1 MKSSLPFI
9 IIAICIGLYFL
20 YISPTITDVQALRD
34 QKAEYTNVLEKVQE
48 IKEMRDAVSATYNNI
63 PSADLNRLSKIV
75 PERFN
80 STLLANDL
88 NNLASKNGIVI
99 KSFKE
104 STSNTSGGAVVASQ
118 ENPAYKTNVITIS
131 LIGQYRQFMNFLA
144 ELETSL
150 QLVDVTSL
158 AMNSS
163 AGQKPTDNQFQYT
176 LEINVYSLR

>member
-1 MKSSLPFI
+1 MNNNMKSSLPFI

-88 NNLASKNGIVI
+88 NNLASKVLRKALPIQAAGRLWQVRKIR
-99 KSFKE
+99 
-104 STSNTSGGAVVASQ
+104 
-118 ENPAYKTNVITIS
+118 
-131 LIGQYRQFMNFLA
+131 LI
-144 ELETSL
+144 
-150 QLVDVTSL
+150 
-158 AMNSS
+158 
-163 AGQKPTDNQFQYT
+163 KPT
-176 LEINVYSLR
+176 LLPSV